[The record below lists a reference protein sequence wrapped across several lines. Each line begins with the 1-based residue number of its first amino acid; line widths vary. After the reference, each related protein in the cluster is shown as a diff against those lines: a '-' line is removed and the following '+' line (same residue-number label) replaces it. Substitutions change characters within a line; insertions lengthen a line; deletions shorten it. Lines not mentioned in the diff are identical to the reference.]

1 MSDSTP
7 PSDDGKKAAAG
18 GDGTPPRVVT
28 GPTAGDT
35 AANPIV
41 LTSPEREAINRTAVR
56 ARSRPPGAPLST
68 AAPPVAGAGPA
79 VASAAGNFLTLF
91 NEGGY
96 FMGRVTT
103 GFASRLEAGTALNDP
118 DLISDLTFNSF
129 VRDEVLKVRSNDAY
143 EAPPSSLAEDIPGR
157 IFPNLEEVG
166 RGTAYCMLREYATK
180 FYLTRVP
187 WDGRLVMGDLLVYV
201 FVMLNYLRD
210 GLKLRANWRMGDL
223 INQDVDFP
231 KTYSNI
237 VEGLGPLFSAVM
249 VGGPSRANK
258 CDTDFH
264 HWNMGKRN
272 PDFLFLVLPIFRMV
286 KAFFPGKAAHW
297 STAFD
302 RTGNSVIKAQSEK
315 IAKNGVYSN
324 NFLHQVYDPDRT
336 EDTNSKL
343 LSGMLFEFAIILA
356 YVNPSFCADSLIL
369 RKVLAKGRTVEQH
382 YNLLDEE
389 IDTYRDPGLV
399 VSYQS
404 ADGIFTY
411 EARVLQQPG
420 PVRRRW

>member
-1 MSDSTP
+1 MIYWKDLHN
-7 PSDDGKKAAAG
+7 D
-18 GDGTPPRVVT
+18 
-28 GPTAGDT
+28 
-35 AANPIV
+35 
-41 LTSPEREAINRTAVR
+41 
-56 ARSRPPGAPLST
+56 
-68 AAPPVAGAGPA
+68 
-79 VASAAGNFLTLF
+79 
-91 NEGGY
+91 GGY
-96 FMGRVTT
+96 FMGSVTT
-103 GFASRLEAGTALNDP
+103 GFPSRLEAGTALMDP
-118 DLISDLTFNSF
+118 DLISNLTFNNF

-166 RGTAYCMLREYATK
+166 RGTAYRMLREYGTK

-210 GLKLRANWRMGDL
+210 GLELRAIWRMGDQ

-237 VEGLGPLFSAVM
+237 MEGLGPLFSAVM
-249 VGGPSRANK
+249 VGGPARAHL
-258 CDTDFH
+258 CETDFH
-264 HWNMGKRN
+264 HWNMGARN
-272 PDFLFLVLPIFRMV
+272 PDFVFLVLPIFRMV

-297 STAFD
+297 SAAFD
-302 RTGNSVIKAQSEK
+302 RHGNSVIKAQMEK
-315 IAKNGVYSN
+315 IVKNGVYSN
-324 NFLHQVYDPDRT
+324 DYLLQVYDPDGT
-336 EDTNSKL
+336 DVMNLKL
-343 LSGMLFEFAIILA
+343 LSGMLFEFAILLA
-356 YVNPSFCADSLIL
+356 YVNPSFCADSQIL
-369 RKVLAKGRTVEQH
+369 RKVLTKGRTVKQH
-382 YNLLDEE
+382 YNLMPPE